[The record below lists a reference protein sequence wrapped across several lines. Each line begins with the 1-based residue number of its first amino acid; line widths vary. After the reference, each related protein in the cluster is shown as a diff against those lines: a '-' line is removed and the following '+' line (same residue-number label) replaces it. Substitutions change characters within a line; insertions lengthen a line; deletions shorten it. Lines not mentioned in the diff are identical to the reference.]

1 MSPADIKATRVRL
14 GLTQELMAEALG
26 VAKLTMSQYET
37 GFRKPGPTALIL
49 LMVVDSLSKK
59 KALELIELFRRAAQ
73 RFGPERKDSKT

>member
-59 KALELIELFRRAAQ
+59 KALELIELFRKAAQ